1 MYKPEGLSR
10 SSKSLE
16 TCAGSG
22 EMRAKCVPLWM
33 YYRLQE
39 PRSGGGGV
47 KKGPV
52 FQGRLLTNYRI
63 GKPHSIRVQASMLSM
78 FLVADFF
85 CKIVYRNYLYAVW
98 RPTSNWARQHVYI

>member
-33 YYRLQE
+33 YYVFERTAVE
-39 PRSGGGGV
+39 KGGGV
-47 KKGPV
+47 WGEERTGVPRTA
-52 FQGRLLTNYRI
+52 FNQL
-63 GKPHSIRVQASMLSM
+63 PHR
-78 FLVADFF
+78 
-85 CKIVYRNYLYAVW
+85 
-98 RPTSNWARQHVYI
+98 